1 MLQEIS
7 YTRFKDLMK
16 TKTLK
21 ELKEF
26 KSFMVTGDGE
36 PAFIVTVPQNG
47 FIRQS
52 VIEVCM
58 LGNNAGGKDIQ
69 EVIDGN

>member
-1 MLQEIS
+1 MIPEIS
-7 YTRFKDLMK
+7 YTQFKDLMK
-16 TKTLK
+16 TTPLK
-21 ELKEF
+21 ELKTL

-58 LGNNAGGKDIQ
+58 LGNNAGGKDIE
-69 EVIDGN
+69 EVING